1 MLNKTRKP
9 FQPRELTEF
18 GRFVKL
24 RLLERRMTSV
34 ELCNKAGIPNAPYL
48 SKILYG
54 DVSGDKYIAKIMDV
68 LEDAK
73 EKPK

>member
-1 MLNKTRKP
+1 MLYKRRKP
-9 FQPRELTEF
+9 FRPRELTEF

-24 RLLERRMTSV
+24 RLLEQRVTSV
-34 ELCNKAGIPNAPYL
+34 DLCNKAGIPNAPYL

-68 LEDAK
+68 LGGDK

>member
-1 MLNKTRKP
+1 MEKRTKKP
-9 FQPRELTEF
+9 KESRPLTTF
-18 GRFVKL
+18 GMWVKL
-24 RLLERRMTSV
+24 RLLERQMTSV
-34 ELCNKAGIPNAPYL
+34 KLCKEVGIPHEEYL
-48 SKILYG
+48 SRILHG